1 MKILQKSFLLKMD
14 FSNYLI
20 AI

>member
-1 MKILQKSFLLKMD
+1 MG